1 MNVTLHTRLPLTPSM
16 TSSSPGQGPETADI
30 NWFNASLGMSKPETG
45 LPLSPG
51 PSASPSL
58 SQRSEFLQGLSNL
71 AARRLQDVSKSTDPM
86 DMIKSTRAM
95 SAFHLE
101 TVLTAKIVSKTSQ
114 AIEKLTTLS

>member
-1 MNVTLHTRLPLTPSM
+1 MNVTLHTRLSLTPSM
-16 TSSSPGQGPETADI
+16 TSSSPGQGPEAADI
-30 NWFNASLGMSKPETG
+30 NWFNASLEMSKPETG